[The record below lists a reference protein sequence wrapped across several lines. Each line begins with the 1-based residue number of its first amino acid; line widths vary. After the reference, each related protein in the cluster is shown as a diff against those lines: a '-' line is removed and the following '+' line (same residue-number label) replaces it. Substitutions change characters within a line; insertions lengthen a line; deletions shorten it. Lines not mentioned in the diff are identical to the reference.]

1 MKQYIKFYKEAKG
14 ELPRIYCDMD
24 GVLCDFEYA
33 ANRVTGQVWVGLR
46 TGQDWGSIKKTKNFW
61 STLPWKSGGRQLW
74 NYIKKFDPHILSA
87 YTTEDP
93 NCKPGKRRWLS
104 NNLGLSGSRVNLV
117 RRSEKRNFA
126 MDGRRP
132 AILIDDYPKNISD
145 FKSAGGIGIVHSNT
159 QTTISQLKRF
169 GF

>member
-1 MKQYIKFYKEAKG
+1 MKQYKKFYREAKG
-14 ELPRIYCDMD
+14 DLPRIYCDMD
-24 GVLCDFEYA
+24 GVLCDFVLA
-33 ANRVTGQVWVGLR
+33 AKMATGQNWLGLR
-46 TGQDWGSIKKTKNFW
+46 TGQDWDSIKKTKNFW
-61 STLPWKSGGRQLW
+61 STLPWRSGGRQLW
-74 NYIKKFDPHILSA
+74 NYIKKFEPHILSA

-93 NCKPGKRRWLS
+93 NCKPGKNRWLR
-104 NNLGLSGSRVNLV
+104 NNLGLSGSRINLV

-126 MDGRRP
+126 MYKRRP

-145 FKSAGGIGIVHSNT
+145 FKAAGGIGIIHSNT

>member
-1 MKQYIKFYKEAKG
+1 MKQYIKFYKEAKN

-33 ANRVTGQVWVGLR
+33 ANKATGQVWVGLR
-46 TGQDWGSIKKTKNFW
+46 TGQDWESIRKTKNFW
-61 STLPWKSGGRQLW
+61 STMPWTKDGRQLW

-93 NCKPGKRRWLS
+93 NCKPGKRRWLRS
-104 NNLGLSGSRVNLV
+104 NLGLSGSRINLV
-117 RRSEKRNFA
+117 RRVEKRNFA
-126 MDGRRP
+126 MNGRRP
-132 AILIDDYPKNISD
+132 AILIDDYPKNISN
-145 FKSAGGIGIVHSNT
+145 FKSAGGIGIIHSNT

>member
-14 ELPRIYCDMD
+14 ELPKIYCDMD

-33 ANRVTGQVWVGLR
+33 ANKATGQVWGGLR
-46 TGQDWGSIKKTKNFW
+46 TGQDWESIRKTKNFW
-61 STLPWKSGGRQLW
+61 STMPWKRDGRQLW

-87 YTTEDP
+87 YTMEDP
-93 NCKPGKRRWLS
+93 NCKPGKNRWLRS
-104 NNLGLSGSRVNLV
+104 NLGLSGSRINLV
-117 RRSEKRNFA
+117 RRSEKRDFA

-145 FKSAGGIGIVHSNT
+145 FKSAGGIGIIHSNT

>member
-104 NNLGLSGSRVNLV
+104 NNIGLSGNRINLV

>member
-33 ANRVTGQVWVGLR
+33 ANRVTGQVWGGLR
-46 TGQDWGSIKKTKNFW
+46 TGQDWGSIRKTKNFW

-87 YTTEDP
+87 YSTEDP

-104 NNLGLSGSRVNLV
+104 NNLELSGSRINLV

-145 FKSAGGIGIVHSNT
+145 FKSAGGIGIIHSNT

>member
-33 ANRVTGQVWVGLR
+33 ANKVTGQVWGGLT
-46 TGQDWGSIKKTKNFW
+46 TGQDWESIRKTKNFW
-61 STLPWKSGGRQLW
+61 STMPWKRDGRLLW
-74 NYIKKFDPHILSA
+74 NYIKKFEPHILSA

-93 NCKPGKRRWLS
+93 NCKPGKNRWLR
-104 NNLGLSGSRVNLV
+104 NNLGLSGSRINLV

>member
-33 ANRVTGQVWVGLR
+33 ANRVTGQVWGGLR
-46 TGQDWGSIKKTKNFW
+46 TGQDWGSIRKTKNFW

-87 YTTEDP
+87 YSTEDP

-104 NNLGLSGSRVNLV
+104 NNLGLSGSRINLV